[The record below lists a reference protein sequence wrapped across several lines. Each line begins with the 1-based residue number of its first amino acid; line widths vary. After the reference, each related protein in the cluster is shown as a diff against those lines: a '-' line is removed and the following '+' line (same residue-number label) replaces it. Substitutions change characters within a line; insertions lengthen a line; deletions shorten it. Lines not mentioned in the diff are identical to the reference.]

1 MMDRSSGGTQAVQRL
16 VFARPCVMLLC
27 LLALVMLG
35 CTARPP
41 ARADHA
47 DHDPA
52 RRVEPIG
59 ATDACAMRLHDLS
72 GAMLLYYL
80 ANEDLPR
87 ELADLPPPPGQEALA
102 LACPV
107 SNRPYVYVPHGIFMP
122 QRNTR
127 VVLHDPL
134 PSHAGMRWAVTI
146 EEPQPGAPLV
156 TEVILL
162 PESFFLLTRP
172 AS

>member
-1 MMDRSSGGTQAVQRL
+1 MIHRSFSY
-16 VFARPCVMLLC
+16 LLA

-35 CTARPP
+35 CAARPP
-41 ARADHA
+41 AQADHA
-47 DHDPA
+47 AHDPN

-59 ATDACAMRLHDLS
+59 PTDACAMRLHDLS
-72 GAMLLYYL
+72 GALLLYYI
-80 ANEDLPR
+80 AHEDLPAA
-87 ELADLPPPPGQEALA
+87 LTDLPPPPGQAELA
-102 LACPV
+102 LTCPV
-107 SNRPYVYVPHGIFMP
+107 SNRPYVYVPRGIFMP

-127 VVLHDPL
+127 VVLHDLL

-162 PESFFLLTRP
+162 PESFFLLTRTSP
-172 AS
+172 